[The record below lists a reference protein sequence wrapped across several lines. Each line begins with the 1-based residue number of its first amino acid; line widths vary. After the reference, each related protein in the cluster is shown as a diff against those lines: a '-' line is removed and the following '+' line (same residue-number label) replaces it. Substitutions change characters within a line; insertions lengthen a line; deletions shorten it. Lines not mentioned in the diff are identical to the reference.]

1 MVLGKGLVSS
11 LVELNSRGH
20 IVDMLHSILGPHC
33 GELVG
38 RGHSFLPL
46 SLSVLQTCLHLVVFV
61 VPFIIGLRSDA
72 IAIIQ
77 LTSSSHNIFLLI
89 LIFYFFILVF
99 FIQWLRFKVAFCN
112 FKSQPFITI
121 ASIAIS
127 I

>member
-77 LTSSSHNIFLLI
+77 LTSSLSQYFFTNLNFLL
-89 LIFYFFILVF
+89 FYFSF
-99 FIQWLRFKVAFCN
+99 FYSVVEI
-112 FKSQPFITI
+112 
-121 ASIAIS
+121 
-127 I
+127 